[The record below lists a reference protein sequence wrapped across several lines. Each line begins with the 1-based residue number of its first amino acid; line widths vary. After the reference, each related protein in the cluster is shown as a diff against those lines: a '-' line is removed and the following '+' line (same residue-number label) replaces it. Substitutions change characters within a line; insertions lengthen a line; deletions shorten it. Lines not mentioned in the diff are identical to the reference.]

1 MQKSFATFTWVKVNS
16 LLELIEE
23 DQFQLKCLTYWLTS
37 SFPNCS
43 FISTISSS
51 PCIIE
56 NLCYLSSQ
64 LKKVVH
70 PRYYF
75 AVYLEL
81 VPTHYVHEGHSHR
94 ISITV
99 SSSWSQ
105 TCTLDL
111 AVPYAF
117 WGWFVLVGNSKGVNK
132 LKSLTVDIS
141 VYWEKKRKSNTEML
155 RV

>member
-16 LLELIEE
+16 LLKLIEE
-23 DQFQLKCLTYWLTS
+23 DQFQLKRLTYRLTS
-37 SFPNCS
+37 SFPNFS

-56 NLCYLSSQ
+56 NLYYLSSQ
-64 LKKVVH
+64 LKKVV
-70 PRYYF
+70 RLSYYSV
-75 AVYLEL
+75 VYLEL

-105 TCTLDL
+105 TCTLGL

-132 LKSLTVDIS
+132 LKSLTVDIF

-155 RV
+155 HV